1 MDAIERKAKQ
11 ECATL
16 ENNVRQ
22 QLSQIVSYNTVDVDP
37 SQDNPDTEGK
47 QPAEGGEGVARNGG
61 QNNQYVKMPLKD
73 WAITAMRKEATNRN
87 MAFEQMILKLDTMKE
102 SILEDIKEQQDA

>member
-1 MDAIERKAKQ
+1 MKVQVSKLSGIIKNRKKTDEELKKTLLQHMDAIERKSKQ
-11 ECATL
+11 ECAAL

-47 QPAEGGEGVARNGG
+47 QPAEGGQGVASSPTASSPTVRRNGG
-61 QNNQYVKMPLKD
+61 QNN
-73 WAITAMRKEATNRN
+73 
-87 MAFEQMILKLDTMKE
+87 
-102 SILEDIKEQQDA
+102 S